1 MLYLSPGEM
10 YEFRSLVKHEQDPT
24 CAPGHMATRLYYHD
38 KESWTKDYA
47 TVLEEA

>member
-24 CAPGHMATRLYYHD
+24 CAPGH
-38 KESWTKDYA
+38 
-47 TVLEEA
+47 TVEITIMIS

>member
-24 CAPGHMATRLYYHD
+24 CAPGRNSIAGF
-38 KESWTKDYA
+38 
-47 TVLEEA
+47 